1 MKKFGL
7 GPSILAILCGAAAL
21 TMTNLACSSSSSS
34 SSSTPGDAGG
44 GGGAGG
50 KSATG
55 GTGVIGGSAGTGGT
69 SPTGGDAGPTLSY
82 TFDTSIEGF
91 EINTYHDTTST
102 NLGYALAPDAGVD
115 ASSPPTLTWDMT
127 DGSPATPPGCL
138 KLIATYTGYGQYVDV
153 KLALPS
159 TNLKGHQ
166 LSVQVQL
173 ASATGGTFPGGA
185 ILEADTGST
194 FMYGGS
200 QGVSLPVGT
209 WVPLTLDLDAI
220 TTTGY
225 DDTMVVQ
232 VGVQFYSGSAPVGAG
247 TTFDPIEATFLL
259 DTIEAL

>member
-7 GPSILAILCGAAAL
+7 GPSIFAVLCGAAAL
-21 TMTNLACSSSSSS
+21 TITNIACSSSSS
-34 SSSTPGDAGG
+34 TPADLGG
-44 GGGAGG
+44 GAGAGG

-55 GTGVIGGSAGTGGT
+55 GTSAIGATGGSAGTG
-69 SPTGGDAGPTLSY
+69 SPSATGDAGPALSF
-82 TFDTSIEGF
+82 TFDSSIEGF

-115 ASSPPTLTWDMT
+115 ASTPPTLAWDMT
-127 DGSPATPPGCL
+127 DGNPATPPGCL

-153 KLALPS
+153 KLALPTS
-159 TNLKGHQ
+159 NLKGHQ

-194 FMYGGS
+194 FLYGGS
-200 QGVSLPVGT
+200 QGVSLSVGT

-247 TTFDPIEATFLL
+247 ATFDPI
-259 DTIEAL
+259 